1 MDSSRPRSIK
11 FLCSVESERNCITE
25 SCVYMD
31 LGARLT
37 TRIYTCR
44 SQRGRGTLPNKNCS
58 LFSLSVPAEVFNII
72 SATFAYLSYISCP
85 FRLETK
91 VLLHLRLESLLELR
105 P

>member
-11 FLCSVESERNCITE
+11 FLCSIESERNCITE

-44 SQRGRGTLPNKNCS
+44 PQRGRGTLPNKNCS
-58 LFSLSVPAEVFNII
+58 LFSLSVVFNII
-72 SATFAYLSYISCP
+72 SGTFAYLSYISCP

-105 P
+105 H